1 MKDLWN
7 KYWKILEETNMELN
21 GFLEEGGLSTL
32 SIGKAKKFLASW
44 NKQKKMAADLDQYIT
59 PVEAMEVKIPYQSEE
74 FTEMWQRWKDYLSEQ
89 YGQLMR
95 SRSEVSA
102 LEYLDKISKADE
114 AKAIYILRYAM
125 ANRYRNFFEI
135 DERAAKQPAKEENSG
150 AGSGYE

>member
-7 KYWKILEETNMELN
+7 KYWKLLEETNMELN
-21 GFLEEGGLSTL
+21 AFLEEGGLSTI
-32 SIGKAKKFLASW
+32 SIGKSKKFLTSW
-44 NKQKKMAADLDQYIT
+44 NKQKKMAADLDQFIT
-59 PVEAMEVKIPYQSEE
+59 PVEAMEVKFPFNSDE

-102 LEYLDKISKADE
+102 LEYLDKISKSDE
-114 AKAIYILRYAM
+114 EKAIYILRYAM

-150 AGSGYE
+150 SAYD